1 MNFLHPNSTLRSA
14 LSDGFVRV
22 NDKTEQIDNGVE
34 NPTDDQTMGFYTQ
47 DDIPFY
53 YNLASQLRSTTAISL
68 RFLVPR
74 FRIALTCLP
83 QLLSG
88 S

>member
-34 NPTDDQTMGFYTQ
+34 NPTDDQTMGFCTQ

-53 YNLASQLRSTTAISL
+53 YNLAH
-68 RFLVPR
+68 FHVP
-74 FRIALTCLP
+74 ATHP
-83 QLLSG
+83 D
-88 S
+88 